1 MRESPAPMRQ
11 TSTLELWL
19 NDQPQLPLTDL
30 GGGVWQMSMESG
42 ILPSASE
49 PLKPD
54 HWVNLLFSCEQDT
67 AQLIATGVL
76 NRNRDQRLMGMLGD
90 RLFYFSLPAVTLKSP
105 KPELL
110 RHQVAMKVR
119 QIRELLRKD
128 GIITFK
134 QKKLYQL
141 VEQAQDFG
149 ARRSAALL
157 SRQKDEAN
165 SPPES

>member
-1 MRESPAPMRQ
+1 MTEARAPLRQ

-19 NDQPQLPLTDL
+19 NDQPQLPLTDI
-30 GGGVWQMSMESG
+30 GGGIWQMALESG
-42 ILPSASE
+42 IVPSAAD
-49 PLKPD
+49 PLKAD
-54 HWVNLLFSCEQDT
+54 HWVNLSFTCEQDS

-76 NRNRDQRLMGMLGD
+76 SHGRDKRLMGLLGD
-90 RLFYFSLPAVTLKSP
+90 RLFHFSLPAVTLKST

-119 QIRELLRKD
+119 QIRDLLRKD
-128 GIITFK
+128 GIIAFK

-149 ARRSAALL
+149 ARRSAVLA
-157 SRQKDEAN
+157 SKAAAN
-165 SPPES
+165 ASS

>member
-1 MRESPAPMRQ
+1 MTETSMPSRQ
-11 TSTLELWL
+11 PSTLELWL
-19 NDQPQLPLTDL
+19 SDQPQLPLTDI

-42 ILPSASE
+42 IVPSAAE

-76 NRNRDQRLMGMLGD
+76 SKSGDKRLMGLLGD
-90 RLFYFSLPAVTLKSP
+90 RLFHFSLPAVTLKSS

-119 QIRELLRKD
+119 QIRDLLRKD
-128 GIITFK
+128 GIIAFK

-157 SRQKDEAN
+157 SRRIEQ
-165 SPPES
+165 S